1 MLYLLLYPL
10 LYHVNPTEYH
20 TSIMSTQLNITQ
32 AELDTLLAADTAT
45 DTPAATPKKYLSDFE
60 KGKIGGCGCRYIF
73 HVLALVFLSF
83 TMHGQPRYA
92 R

>member
-1 MLYLLLYPL
+1 
-10 LYHVNPTEYH
+10 
-20 TSIMSTQLNITQ
+20 MSTQLNITQ
-32 AELDTLLAADTAT
+32 AELDTLLAEDTAT

-60 KGKIGGCGCRYIF
+60 KGKIGGCGCRYIV
-73 HVLALVFLSF
+73 HALALVFLSF